1 MHLYVYTT
9 TATTA
14 DGENYQ
20 NLLGIKWFNPYDENY
35 KVNLEMVNIKRVL
48 PDEEEPEE
56 DTPEEQLPKRTV
68 QKKTAVE
75 ITPPKT
81 GLSTNSENNC
91 IKQLCTFKNNHSNGC
106 LLYVIDKIIFRR
118 VKE

>member
-1 MHLYVYTT
+1 
-9 TATTA
+9 
-14 DGENYQ
+14 
-20 NLLGIKWFNPYDENY
+20 
-35 KVNLEMVNIKRVL
+35 MVNIKRVL

-91 IKQLCTFKNNHSNGC
+91 ILII
-106 LLYVIDKIIFRR
+106 LLTNMLLIPVFRR